1 MGRRLA
7 SASVAGHVLL
17 AAYALNLFFGFV
29 SLCNS
34 LKIVYYF
41 ASWERI
47 VNLTFFSQAV
57 DQSVWLLS
65 LSAIIFF
72 LILLTLHR
80 RDRLPRSIILIQSIY
95 LLALA
100 SQLLGQENIA
110 LTIAILT
117 SIATLIGVLACAER
131 LFEIPRR
138 TALVLFLTYLLLPLI
153 AIEIG
158 SAIALIMNPFHP
170 AEPIRSDLAWLLPPV
185 ETNSWIH
192 LETEISNIAYPATP
206 YLMLLS
212 LYSWAL
218 MPMAKKLR
226 ERIAKSKTLRRTGLK
241 CNSSIEVESPTFT
254 RRYAEGG
261 LHRIRLARI
270 KSFLIVGCAIMVG
283 GFLVLSPYISQSR
296 FVGVDTHT
304 YNTLLSKMTDPED
317 ARKIILE
324 DEVAG
329 PKAMYFLL
337 LYLIKTLTGL
347 SAMAVVKVAVVVPS
361 SLLAISAY
369 LLVRYGSRND
379 SLATLSSLLAVL
391 SFNTT
396 VSMFAG
402 IYANWLALSF
412 MMLSF
417 ALLIKASTQN
427 SRKIL
432 IASIVT
438 SSLVLLTHVLSSIV
452 FMAVLCFYSA
462 TSLLALHFWKKAE
475 TRRDFLFSLSIL
487 LANGVFTL
495 FLLGLSNL
503 FSINLSAKLAVW
515 YVSHSPI
522 LGADSLSRFSQH
534 LTLTLTEYVAGFL
547 ANPLIYFLAIVG
559 ALRGSYRRSFER
571 LLHSWLMPTSI
582 VIPLI
587 TSLDQWRILYSMPF
601 QILAALGIF
610 QLTKRAGLLLPNE
623 ASRERETISKLFK
636 GSLLCLII
644 LSLFNYTARSINL
657 LFLLFRP

>member
-1 MGRRLA
+1 MSRSLLSARRLA
-7 SASVAGHVLL
+7 HVFLFG
-17 AAYALNLFFGFV
+17 YSLNLTLGFA
-29 SLCNS
+29 LLLNT

-41 ASWERI
+41 ASRERI
-47 VNLTFFSQAV
+47 VNLVFFSEAL
-57 DQSVWLLS
+57 DQSFWLLS
-65 LSAIIFF
+65 LTAIILS
-72 LILLTLHR
+72 LILLKLHR

-110 LTIAILT
+110 LTIATLT
-117 SIATLIGVLACAER
+117 SIATLIAALACAER
-131 LFEIPRR
+131 LFEMSRR
-138 TALVLFLTYLLLPLI
+138 TASVLFLIYLLLPMI

-170 AEPIRSDLAWLLPPV
+170 AEPIRSDSTWLLPPV
-185 ETNSWIH
+185 ETNSLIH
-192 LETEISNIAYPATP
+192 LEMEISNIAYPATP

-218 MPMAKKLR
+218 MPIAKKLA
-226 ERIAKSKTLRRTGLK
+226 ERIANSKKLRRISLK
-241 CNSSIEVESPTFT
+241 RDSSIKVDSPSLT
-254 RRYAEGG
+254 RRQAEVHLHQTQLAKIKPFLVVGG
-261 LHRIRLARI
+261 
-270 KSFLIVGCAIMVG
+270 AIMLG

-304 YNTLLSKMTDPED
+304 YHTLLSEMTDPEA

-329 PKAMYFLL
+329 PKAVYFLL

-347 SAMAVVKVAVVVPS
+347 SAMAVVKITVWIPASLLAISTYLLVKHGARNDSLAALS
-361 SLLAISAY
+361 SLLAI
-369 LLVRYGSRND
+369 
-379 SLATLSSLLAVL
+379 L

-396 VSMFAG
+396 ASMFAG

-417 ALLIKASTQN
+417 ALLMKASTQN
-427 SRKIL
+427 SRKML
-432 IASIVT
+432 VASIVT
-438 SSLVLLTHVLSSIV
+438 SSLVLLTHALSWIV
-452 FMAVLCFYSA
+452 FMSVLCSHSA
-462 TSLLALHFWKKAE
+462 TSVLALHFWKKAE
-475 TRRDFLFSLSIL
+475 IRRDLLFSLSIL

-495 FLLGLSNL
+495 FVLGLSNL

-515 YVSHSPI
+515 YISHLPI
-522 LGADSLSRFSQH
+522 LEADSLSRFSIH
-534 LTLTLTEYVAGFL
+534 LSLTLTEYIAGFL

-601 QILAALGIF
+601 QILAAIGTF
-610 QLTKRAGLLLPNE
+610 QLTRTAVLLLRNQ
-623 ASRERETISKLFK
+623 ASGERGTISKLFK